1 MSEQK
6 PEFDFSAF
14 RDAFERKD
22 AHRWVQF
29 YADDAEWIEYKPSA
43 PPRDP
48 LRMIGRKRIAEFIA
62 ALKRSDIKISLSN
75 EVLGR
80 ERAAFSVDVTLPDGK
95 RVYEHTI
102 IQIEEGKIARQ
113 VDVEAWD

>member
-6 PEFDFSAF
+6 PEFEFSAF
-14 RDAFERKD
+14 KDAFERKD
-22 AHRWVQF
+22 AYKWVQF
-29 YADDAEWIEYKPSA
+29 YADYGEWIEYKPSA

-48 LRMIGRKRIAEFIA
+48 LRMVGRKCIAEFIA
-62 ALKRSDIKISLSN
+62 SLERSDIKISLSN

-95 RVYEHTI
+95 GVYEHTI
-102 IQIEEGKIARQ
+102 I
-113 VDVEAWD
+113 

>member
-1 MSEQK
+1 MSEQN

-14 RDAFERKD
+14 RDVFEHKD

-62 ALKRSDIKISLSN
+62 ALERSDIKN

-80 ERAAFSVDVTLPDGK
+80 ERATFSVDVTLPDGK

-102 IQIEEGKIARQ
+102 IQFEEGKIARQ

>member
-6 PEFDFSAF
+6 PEFDFWSF
-14 RDAFERKD
+14 KDVFERKD
-22 AHRWVQF
+22 AQRWAQF

-48 LRMIGRKRIAEFIA
+48 LRMVGRKRIAQFLASLE
-62 ALKRSDIKISLSN
+62 KSDIKISFSN

-80 ERAAFSVDVTLPDGK
+80 ECAAFSVDVTLPDGK
-95 RVYEHTI
+95 RVFEHTI
-102 IQIEEGKIARQ
+102 VHIEEGKIARQ